1 MGKHSI
7 QTESNDLF
15 SYSKRKRRSNFNF
28 ADFLLK
34 PAVMISITA
43 VLVVSMLIGTFAI
56 SFRYNYNSQ
65 FGAYDDEDLGIT
77 ANLDEDVLNIAL
89 FGIDSRSPSA
99 FSGNSDSIM
108 IISIDST
115 HNTIKLTS
123 IMRDTLIE
131 IPGYSPSKI
140 NSAYAKGGPKLA
152 IKTINQNFGLNIKD
166 YCTVNFS
173 GMEHIIDA
181 VGGIPATL
189 TAAEVK
195 DANKHLQWQAMAE
208 GKEPDYIKNA
218 GEQTLSG
225 IQAVSYARI
234 RYAKNPNGNT
244 DDYGRTDRQRYVMEQ
259 LFNKALELKKSKY
272 PALIKAMLPFIE
284 TSLSYD
290 EILNLAAFLSK
301 DVQFLQAR
309 IPSQEYVINGG
320 FKIKSGASTVY
331 YNIDYA
337 KDVLHGFLYEDID
350 PDAYIKLYGIKKTPW
365 YNVDVSST
373 PNTVT
378 SENDV
383 SSDKDTSSD
392 KDLSSDTNTSSDKDT
407 SSNTNSSSDV
417 NTSSDKDLSSDFN
430 SSSDTNTSSDSDNDN
445 DNDKSSS
452 EPVTSTDEDV
462 STSTPDTTSTNDTQN
477 TRRR

>member
-1 MGKHSI
+1 
-7 QTESNDLF
+7 
-15 SYSKRKRRSNFNF
+15 
-28 ADFLLK
+28 
-34 PAVMISITA
+34 
-43 VLVVSMLIGTFAI
+43 
-56 SFRYNYNSQ
+56 
-65 FGAYDDEDLGIT
+65 
-77 ANLDEDVLNIAL
+77 
-89 FGIDSRSPSA
+89 
-99 FSGNSDSIM
+99 
-108 IISIDST
+108 
-115 HNTIKLTS
+115 
-123 IMRDTLIE
+123 
-131 IPGYSPSKI
+131 
-140 NSAYAKGGPKLA
+140 
-152 IKTINQNFGLNIKD
+152 
-166 YCTVNFS
+166 
-173 GMEHIIDA
+173 MEHIIDA

-290 EILNLAAFLSK
+290 EILNLAAFLSN

-365 YNVDVSST
+365 YNLDVSSA

-378 SENDV
+378 SDMEV

-392 KDLSSDTNTSSDKDT
+392 KDLSSDTNTSSDKDL

-417 NTSSDKDLSSDFN
+417 NTSSDKDTSSDIN
-430 SSSDTNTSSDSDNDN
+430 TSSDTNTSSDSGNDNDN
-445 DNDKSSS
+445 DNDNSSS
-452 EPVTSTDEDV
+452 EPVTSTDNDDDDDTV
-462 STSTPDTTSTNDTQN
+462 TTSSSENQN